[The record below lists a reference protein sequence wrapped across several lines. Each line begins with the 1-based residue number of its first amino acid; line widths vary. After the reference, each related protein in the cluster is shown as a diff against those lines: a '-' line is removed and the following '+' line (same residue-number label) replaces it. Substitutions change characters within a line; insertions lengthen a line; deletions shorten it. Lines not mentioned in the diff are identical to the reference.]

1 MPQTLDLRRRMT
13 AVSQT
18 KKITGAMQIV
28 SSTRMKRVMSRIE
41 YNHRYFNTVQRT
53 MKELLLSSRDI
64 SHPYLDDSRGNRRTC
79 IVISGDKGLAGDY
92 NAKVL
97 EFALQY
103 LQPQEEGG
111 GLVTLGH
118 TADAFF
124 EARGITPDVSYS
136 GVVQDPTLDRA
147 RGMLYDVLRMYESGL
162 ADEILVIY
170 TSFYGE
176 TKNQPVMRRL
186 LPIKLADYG
195 DVKQAQEL
203 SEILYEPSAQVVFDM
218 LVPQYVLGILFGV
231 LVQAYASEHYAR
243 MTAMQRA
250 TQNAD
255 EMLGALSHGAPERH
269 HVGNCRNHRRSTCA
283 VRGG

>member
-186 LPIKLADYG
+186 L
-195 DVKQAQEL
+195 QT
-203 SEILYEPSAQVVFDM
+203 M
-218 LVPQYVLGILFGV
+218 
-231 LVQAYASEHYAR
+231 
-243 MTAMQRA
+243 A
-250 TQNAD
+250 T
-255 EMLGALSHGAPERH
+255 SSR
-269 HVGNCRNHRRSTCA
+269 RRSSRKSSTSPRRRWYLTCWCPSMCWGFSLA
-283 VRGG
+283 CWCRPMPASTMPA

>member
-97 EFALQY
+97 EFALQ
-103 LQPQEEGG
+103 
-111 GLVTLGH
+111 
-118 TADAFF
+118 
-124 EARGITPDVSYS
+124 
-136 GVVQDPTLDRA
+136 
-147 RGMLYDVLRMYESGL
+147 
-162 ADEILVIY
+162 
-170 TSFYGE
+170 
-176 TKNQPVMRRL
+176 
-186 LPIKLADYG
+186 
-195 DVKQAQEL
+195 
-203 SEILYEPSAQVVFDM
+203 
-218 LVPQYVLGILFGV
+218 
-231 LVQAYASEHYAR
+231 
-243 MTAMQRA
+243 
-250 TQNAD
+250 
-255 EMLGALSHGAPERH
+255 
-269 HVGNCRNHRRSTCA
+269 
-283 VRGG
+283 

>member
-1 MPQTLDLRRRMT
+1 
-13 AVSQT
+13 
-18 KKITGAMQIV
+18 
-28 SSTRMKRVMSRIE
+28 MS
-41 YNHRYFNTVQRT
+41 
-53 MKELLLSSRDI
+53 
-64 SHPYLDDSRGNRRTC
+64 
-79 IVISGDKGLAGDY
+79 Y

-255 EMLGALSHGAPERH
+255 EMLEQLTVRYHMARQSAITSEIAEITGAALALSE
-269 HVGNCRNHRRSTCA
+269 
-283 VRGG
+283 GGDMQ